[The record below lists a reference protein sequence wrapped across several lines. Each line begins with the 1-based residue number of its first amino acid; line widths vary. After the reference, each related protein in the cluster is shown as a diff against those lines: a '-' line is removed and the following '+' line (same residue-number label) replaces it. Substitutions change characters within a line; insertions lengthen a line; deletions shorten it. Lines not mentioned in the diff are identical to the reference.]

1 MACASGSWSGRGGA
15 QWSEPRCQQAEVIRF
30 NERTAKVV
38 RDGGFRGPVE
48 MSDPVMVQVNKT
60 AQSRRVTEKGSEV
73 WLASEDG

>member
-1 MACASGSWSGRGGA
+1 MPRDRGQAEVELSGR
-15 QWSEPRCQQAEVIRF
+15 SPDVQQAEVIRF
-30 NERTAKVV
+30 NERMAKVV